1 MAYLLDTNVISEVRK
16 GDRCNWGVRDFFDQS
31 DDTELFL
38 PVQVIGEI
46 RAGISKA
53 ARQQDSRKA
62 EVYEQWLETLLQEFG
77 NRIIEFDA
85 DCAQVWGT
93 LLSGEKKDPHTVDKQ
108 IAAIA
113 MVWDLTLVT
122 RDGGG
127 GFKTITGR
135 NLRIL
140 NPFKAITTVHGR
152 RARRDNSLILS
163 ELNPNSVVD
172 HEDESIPVSLTTFG
186 MVREVCP
193 KCSHC
198 HLHLVLRQRTVRI
211 AHLFCAECASCF
223 DAHYVHGASALTIC
237 TSSQRTMTRRGR
249 TCIP

>member
-53 ARQQDSRKA
+53 ARQKDSRKA
-62 EVYEQWLETLLQEFG
+62 EVYEQWLETLLQEYG

-113 MVWDLTLVT
+113 MVWDMTLVT
-122 RDGGG
+122 GDNGG
-127 GFKTITGR
+127 GFRAIVGR
-135 NLRIL
+135 KLKVV
-140 NPFKAITTVHGR
+140 NPFETRPDVQVP
-152 RARRDNSLILS
+152 RAPGNGNS
-163 ELNPNSVVD
+163 
-172 HEDESIPVSLTTFG
+172 
-186 MVREVCP
+186 
-193 KCSHC
+193 
-198 HLHLVLRQRTVRI
+198 
-211 AHLFCAECASCF
+211 
-223 DAHYVHGASALTIC
+223 
-237 TSSQRTMTRRGR
+237 
-249 TCIP
+249 

>member
-53 ARQQDSRKA
+53 ARQKDNRKA
-62 EVYEQWLETLLQEFG
+62 EVYERWLETLLQEYG
-77 NRIIEFDA
+77 NRIIEFDS
-85 DCAQVWGT
+85 DCAQVWGS

-113 MVWDLTLVT
+113 MVWDMTLVT
-122 RDGGG
+122 RDSGG
-127 GFKTITGR
+127 GFKIIAGR
-135 NLRIL
+135 NLKVL
-140 NPFKAITTVHGR
+140 NPFKSVQTIYGR
-152 RARRDNSLILS
+152 RAGRDNSLLLS
-163 ELNPNSVVD
+163 ELNPNSIVD
-172 HEDESIPVSLTTFG
+172 HKDESIPVNLMTFG
-186 MVREVCP
+186 IVREGCP
-193 KCSHC
+193 KCLHR
-198 HLHLVLRQRTVRI
+198 HLHLVLRQRAVRI

-223 DAHYVHGASALTIC
+223 DAHYANGAPALTI
-237 TSSQRTMTRRGR
+237 
-249 TCIP
+249 